1 MTYPVD
7 TEAPLDKTLELEAI
21 AKDHA
26 NALALCPPGLLKAYG
41 ASVSPLSDAVAAM
54 AEVHRHHREW
64 SVNKERRHA
73 AEKQLLREE
82 IAVLKKMLDEASGG
96 R

>member
-1 MTYPVD
+1 MTHPVD
-7 TEAPLDKTLELEAI
+7 TEAPLDPTPALEAI

-26 NALALCPPGLLKAYG
+26 KALALCPPALLKAYG

-54 AEVHRHHREW
+54 AEVYIRHREW
-64 SVNKERRHA
+64 SANKESRHA

-82 IAVLKKMLDEASGG
+82 NDALRKMLDEASGD